1 MVEVIWKGGMAF
13 EATPPSGSKFT
24 MDAYSDDGSPTLGPT
39 PVEAFLSAIAACT
52 AMDVVS
58 ILKKQRQEITAYRL
72 EVEGDREPHGS
83 PYPRP
88 FLALRV
94 RHYLTGVNLDPVLV
108 KKAVD
113 LSDEKYCTVA
123 ATLRSGPPINT
134 EWFIEDQLAHS

>member
-1 MVEVIWKGGMAF
+1 MVQVTWKGEMVF
-13 EATPPSGSKFT
+13 ESKSESGVGFT
-24 MDAYSDDGSPTLGPT
+24 MDAYAEEGQTTQGPT

-58 ILKKQRQEITAYRL
+58 ILKKQRQVITDYRL
-72 EVEGDREPHGS
+72 EVNGDREPYGS

-88 FLALRV
+88 FLKLHV
-94 RHYLTGVNLDPVLV
+94 RHYLKGENLDPALV

-123 ATLRSGPPINT
+123 ATIRHSPPIAT
-134 EWFIEDQLAHS
+134 EWFIEEGSKS